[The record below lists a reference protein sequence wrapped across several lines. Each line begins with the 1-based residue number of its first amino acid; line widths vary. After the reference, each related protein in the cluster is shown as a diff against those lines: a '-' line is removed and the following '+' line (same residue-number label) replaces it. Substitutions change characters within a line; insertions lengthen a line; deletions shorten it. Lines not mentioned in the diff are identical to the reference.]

1 MRPRKYY
8 TVLEFA
14 FLCFVLNY
22 MRESPFTNYPI
33 YKLSRCFYQCHGR
46 DTFLC
51 KANENVTL
59 FAKKG
64 PKRVYDSMSIPRNLE
79 LSKSLSSIGRT
90 ELSVFCLLGISLTC
104 REVH

>member
-1 MRPRKYY
+1 
-8 TVLEFA
+8 
-14 FLCFVLNY
+14 
-22 MRESPFTNYPI
+22 MRESPFTNYLVVFINVMDGIP
-33 YKLSRCFYQCHGR
+33 
-46 DTFLC
+46 FLC

-64 PKRVYDSMSIPRNLE
+64 PKRVYDSMPIPRNLE